1 MVKNKFLE
9 RINKELEPLENE
21 FPIQYADRLG
31 LIYTTQV
38 QLKHKKESGQYFT
51 SVEIARFMSSLS
63 HKFQKTLK
71 ILDPG
76 CGVGILTCSLV
87 EHLIDNSKS
96 VKNIEIVAYE
106 IDVNLIPYTSRVL
119 SYLKKWAAK
128 KSVQVEYILVHS
140 DFIID
145 NELLFNGR
153 QNGRSHQNNNF
164 DIIISNPPYF
174 KLSKEDKRAII
185 AKDVTNGH
193 PNIYSIFM
201 AAGLKLLNENG
212 EFIFISPRSFSS
224 GNYFKTFREFFF
236 NLCRLDNIHLFAS
249 RKETFERDS
258 VLQET
263 IILKGI
269 KDSSLN
275 KNNLVTITSSYG
287 SADLNNPKIKAYNYK
302 EIIDLNSKEK
312 ILHTPISDF
321 EENIFN
327 LFKSWNGRLQDYGLN
342 ISTGPVV
349 AHRAIKFIKY
359 NKEENFAPLYWLHN
373 VDKMKLNW
381 PIEKLNKGQYIT
393 VNSLSLPLLIQ
404 NKDYIFLRRF
414 SSKDDKSR
422 LIAAPYFKSSQKNKL
437 IGVENKLNYIYR
449 KNGFLEKE
457 EVIGICALLNSN
469 LFDSYFRTFNGNVNV
484 SATELREMPFPKLE
498 EIKDIGKNII
508 LLNNFTPIAIN
519 EFINNFF
526 GINHFF
532 LNEKN

>member
-1 MVKNKFLE
+1 MENCNDKF
-9 RINKELEPLENE
+9 EPIENE
-21 FPIQYADRLG
+21 SPALYADRLG
-31 LIYTTQV
+31 LIYTSKV
-38 QLKHKKESGQYFT
+38 HPNHKKENGQFFT
-51 SVEIARFMSSLS
+51 SVKIARFMASLS
-63 HKFQKTLK
+63 HNFKQKLK

-76 CGVGILTCSLV
+76 CGVGVLTCSLV
-87 EHLIDNSKS
+87 EHLINNSTKT
-96 VKNIEIVAYE
+96 NHIEIVAYE
-106 IDVNLIPYTSRVL
+106 IDIDLIPFTTRVL
-119 SYLKKWAAK
+119 SYLKKWANQNK
-128 KSVQVEYILVHS
+128 VSLDYILVHS

-145 NELLFNGR
+145 NELLFTGK
-153 QNGRSHQNNNF
+153 QNGKSHTNFNF

-174 KLSKEDKRAII
+174 KLPKEDKRAII

-201 AAGLKLLNENG
+201 AAGIKLLKENG
-212 EFIFISPRSFSS
+212 EFIFITPRSFSS

-236 NLCRLDNIHLFAS
+236 NLTRVDNIHLFTS
-249 RKETFERDS
+249 RKESFERDS
-258 VLQET
+258 VLQE
-263 IILKGI
+263 IIVLKGE
-269 KDSSLN
+269 KSSSID
-275 KNNLVTITSSYG
+275 KNNIVTITSSHG
-287 SADLNNPKIKAYNYK
+287 SEDLDNPKIKAYNYK
-302 EIIDLNSKEK
+302 EIIDLNSREK

-349 AHRAIKFIKY
+349 AHRAIEYIKFS
-359 NKEENFAPLYWLHN
+359 NEENLAPLFWLHN

-381 PIEKLNKGQYIT
+381 PIEKLNKGQYIE
-393 VNSLSLPLLIQ
+393 VNSRSLPILIQ

-437 IGVENKLNYIYR
+437 IGVENKLNYLYR

-457 EVIGICALLNSN
+457 EIFGLCALLNSD

-484 SATELREMPFPKLE
+484 SATELREMPFPNLE
-498 EIKDIGKNII
+498 EIKEIGKNII
-508 LLNNFTPIAIN
+508 LLSNFTSISIN
-519 EFINNFF
+519 EYINNFF